1 MGEVEIR
8 KGHNHRRAGGG
19 DGCGGVVVACA
30 DTASPSEDS
39 TTSGS
44 RGTINTSTSTLWSD
58 PQQGVFHHSIT
69 DLESFS
75 NSLDIN
81 SHLPCCEER
90 EEFLAGLMDEEEINA
105 NSEKD
110 REGSF
115 HSSFAYDMERS
126 VPSKLNTIFDDFSEE
141 EDEVEEEGNDII
153 SDSANKVVAKA

>member
-1 MGEVEIR
+1 
-8 KGHNHRRAGGG
+8 
-19 DGCGGVVVACA
+19 
-30 DTASPSEDS
+30 
-39 TTSGS
+39 
-44 RGTINTSTSTLWSD
+44 
-58 PQQGVFHHSIT
+58 
-69 DLESFS
+69 
-75 NSLDIN
+75 
-81 SHLPCCEER
+81 
-90 EEFLAGLMDEEEINA
+90 MDEEEINA